1 MTNYQA
7 ELPELFE
14 IGVDLEAYGSMEELV
29 DKCSYYLA
37 HEEERKKIALNGY
50 QKVKTSHSYQQRLSE
65 MLHILS
71 KPTFI
76 PEATSKACAATD
88 SQTNE

>member
-29 DKCSYYLA
+29 DKCAYYLS
-37 HEEERKKIALNGY
+37 HEEERKKNCTKRISKSEGKVQLSGKNTRNAASLIAVLKQNNF
-50 QKVKTSHSYQQRLSE
+50 QSWQ
-65 MLHILS
+65 
-71 KPTFI
+71 
-76 PEATSKACAATD
+76 
-88 SQTNE
+88 